1 MNERWDV
8 VVIGSGAGG
17 MTAAVALCNAGKRVL
32 VLEQHYLPGGWTH
45 SFSLDGHRFSPGVH
59 YLGGLHEG
67 GDMRMVLEGLGVGG
81 DMEFYEL
88 NPDGYDHVIVGEERF
103 DIPKG
108 MSVFR
113 ERLCERFPQERRGIE
128 RYFRY
133 MQQID
138 EEMSNSRKLRGLF
151 APLKTLL
158 VAPRLA
164 LTGLRPISGRIR
176 KYVSDPLLI
185 TILESRS
192 GDHGM
197 SPERVPAAQHIGI
210 EAHYW
215 EGGWYPK
222 GGGAAFPKAFIRR
235 LRSKG
240 GEIRLR
246 TEVESILLEDGTDG
260 CRATGVRLADGSEIH
275 SEMVLSNADAHATYH
290 NLVGVDRLSGKLR
303 RRLERTE
310 YSVSSLSLFMA
321 TDLDLEAMGLDSGN
335 YWICEKADIDAIYR
349 YAEEENLM
357 DAGPIRGGF
366 LTVTTLKDPSKMK
379 DGVHTMEAF
388 TFVSYDAFKPW
399 LGTKTEERSEEY
411 EEFKRDLTER
421 MLDMLDPL
429 IPGLRDHML
438 LCELGTPLT
447 NEYYVSSYRGNLYG
461 TAKSASQIGPF
472 GFPIKTE
479 VNGLYHCG
487 ASTTSHG
494 VMGAVYSGLLASKKM
509 LGVPIREILIHSDEG
524 SVLVH

>member
-1 MNERWDV
+1 MERWDV
-8 VVIGSGAGG
+8 VVVGSGAGG
-17 MTAAVALCNAGKRVL
+17 MTAAVALANAGKRVL

-59 YLGGLHEG
+59 YLGGLQEG
-67 GDMRMVLEGLGVGG
+67 GDMRAILEGLGVGG

-88 NPDGYDHVIVGEERF
+88 NPDGYDHVLVGEERF

-108 MSVFR
+108 MPAFR
-113 ERLCERFPQERRGIE
+113 ERLCERFPHERRGIE

-133 MQQID
+133 MQRID
-138 EEMSNSRKLRGLF
+138 KEMSRSRRVRGPL
-151 APLKTLL
+151 ASLKTLF
-158 VAPRLA
+158 VAPWLA

-176 KYVSDPLLI
+176 KYVSDPFLI
-185 TILESRS
+185 TILEARS

-197 SPERVPAAQHIGI
+197 SPERVPAAQHIAI
-210 EAHYW
+210 DAHYW
-215 EGGWYPK
+215 DGGWYPK
-222 GGGAAFPKAFIRR
+222 GGGGAFAKAFIRR

-246 TEVESILLEDGTDG
+246 TEVESILLEDGPDG
-260 CRATGVRLADGSEIH
+260 CRATGVRLTDGTEILA
-275 SEMVLSNADAHATYH
+275 EMVLSNADAHVTYH
-290 NLVGVDRLSGKLR
+290 NLIGDERLSGKLL
-303 RRLERTE
+303 RRLGRTE

-335 YWICEKADIDAIYR
+335 YWICKEADIDGIYR
-349 YAEEENLM
+349 YAEEEDLGN
-357 DAGPIRGGF
+357 AGPIRGAF
-366 LTVTTLKDPSKMK
+366 LTVTTLKDPSKRK
-379 DGVHTMEAF
+379 QGVHTMEAF
-388 TFVSYDAFKPW
+388 TFVSYDAFRPW
-399 LGTKTEERSEEY
+399 FGTLTEERSEEY

-421 MLDMLDPL
+421 MLDMLEPL
-429 IPGLRDHML
+429 IPGLRDHLL

-447 NEYYVSSYRGNLYG
+447 NEYYVNSHRGNLYG
-461 TAKSASQIGPF
+461 TAKSARQIGPF
-472 GFPIKTE
+472 GFPIRTE
-479 VNGLYHCG
+479 IDRLYHCG

-509 LGVPIREILIHSDEG
+509 LGLSTREILVHSDEG